1 MLVVTGLGGAMTGKK
16 TREVEIQQ
24 RRAVSR
30 WIQEISKSHI
40 SEFH

>member
-1 MLVVTGLGGAMTGKK
+1 MLVVTGLGGTMTGKK

-30 WIQEISKSHI
+30 GFKRSLSYI